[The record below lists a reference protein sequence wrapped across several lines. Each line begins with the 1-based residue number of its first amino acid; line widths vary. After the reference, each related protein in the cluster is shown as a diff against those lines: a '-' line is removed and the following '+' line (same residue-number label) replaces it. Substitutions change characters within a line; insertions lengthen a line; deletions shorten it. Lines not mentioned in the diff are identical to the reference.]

1 MNKIISISVWG
12 DNPRYTIGFKRQYE
26 LCKEFYPD
34 WKIKLYTDNK
44 NRFSEFKDVDIVEIS
59 DGSYGMYWRFFSLF
73 ESEDNIVLVR
83 DSDSRITIREKM
95 AVDEWLSSDKKFHT
109 FKDHEAHYE
118 FPIIGCAFGLK
129 GRLAESLLDKMQS
142 YRKAY
147 PVYLGDQYYLRDV
160 VWPEVKNSSL
170 IHSMHEGWFKE
181 TRIKLKNRY
190 SFCGNGYD
198 EFDMPL
204 YGPTLKEC
212 ENFSS
217 KNLTE
222 DARFDKGIL
231 I

>member
-12 DNPRYTIGFKRQYE
+12 DIPRYTVGLKRQYE

-44 NRFSEFKDVDIVEIS
+44 NRFSELEDMDIIEVT
-59 DGSYGMYWRFFSLF
+59 DGSYGMYWRFLSLF
-73 ESEDNIVLVR
+73 ENKDTIVLVR

-95 AVDEWLSSDKKFHT
+95 AVEEWLSSDKKFHT

-129 GRLAESLLDKMQS
+129 GCLSEILLEKMQN

-147 PVYLGDQYYLRDV
+147 PVYLGDQYYLRDI
-160 VWPEVKNSSL
+160 VWPEVKHSCL
-170 IHSMHEGWFKE
+170 THSMREGWFGD

-204 YGPTLKEC
+204 YGSTLKEC

-217 KNLTE
+217 KNLSE